1 MKSLRPDHRRRSR
14 IYFTARYLNLRAWK
28 TSTEVAVPGGTWG
41 SCCDV
46 AVNAAALLPPP
57 AVSGDR
63 HTQGAQLQ
71 TRSLNNPWKLTW
83 E

>member
-14 IYFTARYLNLRAWK
+14 IYFTAQCLNSPVWK
-28 TSTEVAVPGGTWG
+28 TSAEVAVPGGTWG
-41 SCCDV
+41 SCWEV
-46 AVNAAALLPPP
+46 TWLLPPP

-63 HTQGAQLQ
+63 HSQGAQLQ
-71 TRSLNNPWKLTW
+71 TGSRNNPW